1 MRSSVPR
8 GVVALLVAALVF
20 LGGAVGYTLGR
31 GRPPGASSAD
41 VRFLQDMILHH
52 EQAVRIATTAVT
64 TASDSAV
71 RHFARE
77 VVIFQQYEI
86 GLMEGWLQRWDQ
98 PRVPDRETVMEWMG
112 HEIPATAMPG
122 LASDEA
128 LAAYEQAAGREV
140 DAGFLRLMTVHHRGG
155 VHMAEAARSRVGDS
169 AVRELAERMATNQ
182 RTEIAEYQQLA
193 QRLGIGLP

>member
-52 EQAVRIATTAVT
+52 EQAVRIAATAVA

-71 RHFARE
+71 KHFARE
-77 VVIFQQYEI
+77 VMIFQQYEI
-86 GLMEGWLQRWDQ
+86 GLMEAYLQRWDK
-98 PRVPDRETVMEWMG
+98 PRVPERETVMEWMG
-112 HEIPATAMPG
+112 HEVPAAEMPG
-122 LASDEA
+122 LATDAA
-128 LAAYEQAAGREV
+128 LADYERAAGRDV

-155 VHMAEAARSRVGDS
+155 VHMAEAALRHVDDG
-169 AVRELAERMATNQ
+169 AVRELAERMVRNQ
-182 RTEIAEYQQLA
+182 RTEIAEYLQLA